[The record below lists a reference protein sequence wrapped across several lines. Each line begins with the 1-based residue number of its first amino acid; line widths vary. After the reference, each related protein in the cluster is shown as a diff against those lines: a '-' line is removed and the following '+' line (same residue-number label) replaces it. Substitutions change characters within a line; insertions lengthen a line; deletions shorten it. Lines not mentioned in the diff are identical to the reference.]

1 VSGRPGFA
9 LVPRRGFTG
18 TRFGAHRSQL
28 RGDGDEVA
36 SLRPYRPGDRRTT
49 VDWRATA
56 RVASARGDDAFL
68 VREYFANRAPTV
80 ALVVDRRPAMSL
92 YPPGLPWLDKAQAL
106 DEVTRQVAAA
116 TSSEG
121 GELTYLE
128 HGDRRP
134 RRLRATHVPTL
145 LRALERRP
153 RPEAFTAPENS
164 LLASLH
170 ALAAHAAGL
179 PAGTFVFVVSDFLP
193 SPPPRVWARLRGLR
207 WDVTPVIVQDPV
219 WEQSFPPIGGV
230 TLDVADPATGHR
242 TPVRL
247 RRREAER
254 RASANASRLE
264 RAVAEMR
271 GLGLD
276 PVLVGS
282 AEPAA
287 VAASFRLWARR
298 RRALRRRSA

>member
-1 VSGRPGFA
+1 VSGRAGFA

-92 YPPGLPWLDKAQAL
+92 YPPGLPWLDKAQTL
-106 DEVTRQVAAA
+106 DEVTRQIAAA

-145 LRALERRP
+145 LKTLEQRTRL
-153 RPEAFTAPENS
+153 EAFAAPEGS
-164 LLASLH
+164 LVASLY
-170 ALAAHAAGL
+170 ALAGHAARL
-179 PAGTFVFVVSDFLP
+179 PPGTFVFVVSDFLP
-193 SPPPRVWARLRGLR
+193 PPPPRVWARLRGLR
-207 WDVTPVIVQDPV
+207 WDVTPVVVQDPL

-230 TLDVADPATGHR
+230 TLDVADPVTGVR
-242 TPVRL
+242 APVRL
-247 RRREAER
+247 RPREAEQ
-254 RASANASRLE
+254 RASANAARLE
-264 RAVAEMR
+264 RTLAAMR
-271 GLGLD
+271 ALGHD
-276 PVLVGS
+276 PMLVDS
-282 AEPAA
+282 ADPAA
-287 VAASFRLWARR
+287 VAGSFRLWARR